1 MRNGCESMIDNF
13 ERVILLTGAASGI
26 GAATARLLARP
37 GTALLLHTRRN
48 AEGLESVAAETRECG
63 AVVELVLADLAE
75 ADAPKIL
82 VETIKD
88 RFGRLDQ
95 IVSNAGFA
103 DKRRFGDVDA
113 AALRTSLAAITEAFF
128 GLVTEALPQL
138 EASKWG
144 RVVAVSSFVA
154 HSFGANDTIFPVS
167 AAAKSGLESLAK
179 ALAYQLAPSG
189 TTVNC
194 VSPGIIDSDMT
205 MNIAEKVKLYLTSRI
220 PMGKLGTGEDVSNC
234 VAFLSS
240 EQASY
245 VTGETVHV
253 NGGMYM
259 S

>member
-1 MRNGCESMIDNF
+1 MIDNF

-179 ALAYQLAPSG
+179 ALAYQLAPSC

-194 VSPGIIDSDMT
+194 VSPGYTQKDAGAHM
-205 MNIAEKVKLYLTSRI
+205 A
-220 PMGKLGTGEDVSNC
+220 VSNQGWQRAAAAAPMNTLALPAD
-234 VAFLSS
+234 VAAATAFFLSR
-240 EQASY
+240 EAERI
-245 VTGETVHV
+245 TGQVLHV
-253 NGGMYM
+253 DAGL
-259 S
+259 SLI